1 MSDQYALAAAQL
13 AVAQLA
19 DDTGFDAMQK
29 SAYSIL
35 SELTIRYMEEV
46 GRLSHQNTE
55 LAGRTEP
62 NAMDVVRTP
71 GRPPLHREWERGCIG
86 LV

>member
-19 DDTGFDAMQK
+19 DDTGFDAMQR
-29 SAYSIL
+29 STYSIL

-71 GRPPLHREWERGCIG
+71 GRPPPHCERVGGCMG
-86 LV
+86 LM